1 MFSWFQLLVL
11 YTVWP
16 CVWPFRICA
25 FNGQHFGEKKAA
37 NDDILNVVVKVR
49 RGIALHLTPM
59 GGSTRVVGCSV
70 SLAPLFSVCV
80 QIVRRCD
87 ICLLQEVH
95 DPKAIAVPKL
105 MAALNR

>member
-37 NDDILNVVVKVR
+37 NDDILDVVVK
-49 RGIALHLTPM
+49 
-59 GGSTRVVGCSV
+59 
-70 SLAPLFSVCV
+70 
-80 QIVRRCD
+80 IVR
-87 ICLLQEVH
+87 L
-95 DPKAIAVPKL
+95 
-105 MAALNR
+105 